1 MAGLERRDAI
11 ALAAAAGIG
20 LFLLSFALGWSTE
33 GGAEPLPRAVPLAA
47 KPTAVAVTRLAEA
60 PPLPALRPA
69 PRARRQAQRQA
80 AQAQARTTTRPPAR
94 RAAPP
99 AVRTTASPPRRRAP
113 RPVTIVGTG

>member
-1 MAGLERRDAI
+1 VI
-11 ALAAAAGIG
+11 ALAAAGGIG

-60 PPLPALRPA
+60 RPLPALRAA
-69 PRARRQAQRQA
+69 PRARRQAQPRVQR
-80 AQAQARTTTRPPAR
+80 QARTTTARPPAR
-94 RAAPP
+94 RAARP